1 MRNPAIKR
9 DHEPLSTFLRWVL
22 GKDKNAQG
30 KNMLTL
36 NHFLALSFILFSIGV
51 AGVLLR
57 RNILI
62 VLMSLELVFNSVNIS
77 FAAFSYYL
85 QSLSGMIVVVFS
97 ITIAAAEVAVGLA
110 ILVTVYRRRKTVYV
124 DQLHE
129 MRG

>member
-1 MRNPAIKR
+1 
-9 DHEPLSTFLRWVL
+9 
-22 GKDKNAQG
+22 
-30 KNMLTL
+30 MLTL

-77 FAAFSYYL
+77 FAAFAYYL
-85 QSLSGMIVVVFS
+85 QSLSGMVVVVFS

-110 ILVTVYRRRKTVYV
+110 ILVTVFRRRKTVYV
-124 DQLHE
+124 DELNE

>member
-1 MRNPAIKR
+1 
-9 DHEPLSTFLRWVL
+9 
-22 GKDKNAQG
+22 
-30 KNMLTL
+30 MLTL
-36 NHFLALSFILFSIGV
+36 NHFLMLSFILFSIGV

-77 FAAFSYYL
+77 FAAFSYFL
-85 QSLSGMIVVVFS
+85 QSLNGIIVVVFS

-124 DQLHE
+124 DDLNE